1 MLFELSVIP
10 LGGDVHL
17 SEELADVLAVV
28 HASGLPYKLGPTSTC
43 IEGEWERVMPT
54 VQACHRAARR
64 HTKHVIT
71 LIKVEDDAGERNKI
85 RTNVDSVE
93 RKVGHNLERVAEDA
107 APVAAPING
116 GAAEPLSR

>member
-28 HASGLPYKLGPTSTC
+28 HASGLPYRLGPTSTC
-43 IEGEWERVMPT
+43 IEGEWDQVMPT
-54 VQACHRAARR
+54 VRACHEAARR
-64 HTKHVIT
+64 HTTHVIT
-71 LIKVEDDAGERNKI
+71 LIKVEDDEGERNKI

-93 RKVGHNLERVAEDA
+93 WKVGHDLERSAEDV
-107 APVAAPING
+107 APVAAPIPG
-116 GAAEPLSR
+116 SAAEAPSR